1 MAPAMDER
9 EQPEQV
15 SARDEEPARRG
26 PGGDIL
32 GGETVGTEDTAMGAG
47 AEGDISHG
55 DGGMGTGRG
64 ADVAEDEDDAEGLSG
79 TRDSA

>member
-1 MAPAMDER
+1 MDER
-9 EQPEQV
+9 EHPDPV
-15 SARDEEPARRG
+15 SERNADPARRG

-55 DGGMGTGRG
+55 DGGMGAGSG
-64 ADVAEDEDDAEGLSG
+64 ADVDRDDDPGPQRRTA
-79 TRDSA
+79 